1 MLLEVISRAT
11 EVFCY
16 CCEADDI
23 VAVCHHCHRPFCRRC
38 GPATIPKGNR
48 LRAVKNNEFD
58 DLDIADLMQDSEDK
72 IAAHC
77 HDHIHYKRSREIII
91 LCLWMVCV
99 FALSSISPYLAL
111 RTYPYFSHYEYET
124 LGPGYAIV
132 LSSLTTAVFLSL
144 LIYERIVFNRPI
156 SPRPP
161 LPVTGHNCQVKVKE
175 SVDGIARLTADGRY
189 SVSVER
195 IKGECEFSL
204 RFINRDHRRVDLYRK
219 KYKRMPTSFEAG
231 FVLLRG
237 VENVKFTNWDSDGVL
252 HLTGRLVSPHFLLR
266 DGTERGWSQ
275 KVDYSFPRGRETSL
289 ELPVQLFPT
298 LMREGESA
306 WGIAL
311 VVQTPPG
318 FKSNLVR
325 RPEVE
330 ELILK
335 VPHEW
340 GDIVSKSPF
349 ANFSNHQVTWENI
362 KLPRSKTGQPVSYQ
376 SIFYA
381 RFSASPYIPPR
392 GAIEGHIKVSFEGAL
407 SGLRDVILFNALG
420 YRKNTS
426 TTPKKQTT
434 VTIPF
439 SFDLSG
445 LRLRKLVS
453 CPCRP
458 EEATFE
464 MPGLIPNSEMITG
477 LIDAL
482 AKTGVYVKRVVESLP
497 QLNKAD
503 AQVHNRYWTIIGRK
517 YEGVFPIDFHIFV
530 SGKACYGDS
539 DIARSGETNFEVTT
553 HAIVTNNSMVD
564 KVEALRDTLVQAIRN
579 SARHRPN
586 YFGGNGNGNR

>member
-1 MLLEVISRAT
+1 MLLEVIPRAT

-16 CCEADDI
+16 RCGADDI
-23 VAVCHHCHRPFCRRC
+23 VAICHHCHRPFCRRC
-38 GPATIPKGNR
+38 GPAPMPKGSR
-48 LRAVKNNEFD
+48 LRAVKNDEFD

-77 HDHIHYKRSREIII
+77 YDHIHYKRTWKVIM
-91 LCLWMVCV
+91 LCLFVVCAGA
-99 FALSSISPYLAL
+99 FAFSPYLAL
-111 RTYPYFSHYEYET
+111 RTYRYFPHYGT
-124 LGPGYAIV
+124 LWLGYSIPFIV
-132 LSSLTTAVFLSL
+132 LL
-144 LIYERIVFNRPI
+144 LWFTYERIMALRRAIN
-156 SPRPP
+156 SQPP
-161 LPVTGHNCQVKVKE
+161 LPVTGHNCVVKVTE
-175 SVDGIARLTADGRY
+175 FVDGSARLTADGRY

-330 ELILK
+330 ELMLK

-420 YRKNTS
+420 YRRNTS
-426 TTPKKQTT
+426 TTPKKQTI
-434 VTIPF
+434 VTISF